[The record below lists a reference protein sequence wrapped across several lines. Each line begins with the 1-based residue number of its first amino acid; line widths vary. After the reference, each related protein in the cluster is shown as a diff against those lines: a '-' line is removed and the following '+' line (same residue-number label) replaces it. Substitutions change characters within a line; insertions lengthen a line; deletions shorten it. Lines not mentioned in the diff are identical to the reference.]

1 MATTVRVTRHEYL
14 RMAKGLDRPD
24 PEYVRGE
31 IVERGMPD
39 LVHSGVQKRLIVIFS
54 TLEDLH
60 RVYAFPELRLQLAED
75 VFRVPDVTI
84 FSGAPPSQ
92 LVPDRP
98 PLCVVEIVSRDDRY
112 TELLQKLDEYHQW
125 GVPHIWVVDPW
136 LERLSVY
143 DGSDLRQTAD
153 LSLPG
158 VDRRLAIEELI
169 RGLKDAVTS
178 SPSHG

>member
-1 MATTVRVTRHEYL
+1 MATTIRVSPQDYL
-14 RMAKGLDRPD
+14 RMTKESDRPD
-24 PEYVRGE
+24 SEYVRGE

-39 LVHSGVQKRLIVIFS
+39 LVHSGAQKRLIVIFS
-54 TLEDLH
+54 SMEDLH

-75 VFRVPDVTI
+75 VFRVPDVTV

-112 TELLQKLDEYHQW
+112 TELLQKLDEYHRW
-125 GVPHIWVVDPW
+125 GVQHIWVVDPW

-143 DGSDLRQTAD
+143 DGSDLRQIAE
-153 LSLPG
+153 LGLPG
-158 VDRRLAIEELI
+158 TDRRITIRELI
-169 RGLKDAVTS
+169 RGFKDVVTS
-178 SPSHG
+178 

>member
-1 MATTVRVTRHEYL
+1 MATTIRVSPQDYL
-14 RMAKGLDRPD
+14 RMGKPSDRPD
-24 PEYVRGE
+24 VEYVRGE

-60 RVYAFPELRLQLAED
+60 RVYAFPELRLQLAD
-75 VFRVPDVTI
+75 DLFRVPDVAV

-112 TELLQKLDEYHQW
+112 TGLLQKLDEYHRW
-125 GVPHIWVVDPW
+125 GVEHIWVVDPW
-136 LERLSVY
+136 LERLCVY
-143 DGSDLRQTAD
+143 DGSDLRQAAD
-153 LSLPG
+153 FGLPG
-158 VDRRLAIEELI
+158 IDRRLTIGELI
-169 RGLKDAVTS
+169 RGLKGAITS
-178 SPSHG
+178 

>member
-1 MATTVRVTRHEYL
+1 MATTVRVTPQEYL
-14 RMAKGLDRPD
+14 RTAKRLDRAD
-24 PEYVRGE
+24 IEYVRGE
-31 IVERGMPD
+31 IVERSTPD
-39 LVHSGVQKRLIVIFS
+39 LVHSGAQQRLIVIFS

-75 VFRVPDVTI
+75 VFRVPDVTV
-84 FSGAPPSQ
+84 FSGAPPAR

-112 TELLQKLDEYHQW
+112 TELLQKLDEYHRR

-143 DGSDLRQTAD
+143 DGSGLRQTAE
-153 LSLPG
+153 LGLPG
-158 VDRRLAIEELI
+158 TDRRITIRELI

-178 SPSHG
+178 

>member
-1 MATTVRVTRHEYL
+1 
-14 RMAKGLDRPD
+14 MAKGSNRPD
-24 PEYVRGE
+24 IEYVRGE

-39 LVHSGVQKRLIVIFS
+39 LVHSGAQKRLIVIFS
-54 TLEDLH
+54 TMEDLH

-75 VFRVPDVTI
+75 VFRVPDVTV
-84 FSGAPPSQ
+84 FTDALPSQ

-112 TELLQKLDEYHQW
+112 TELLQKLEEYHRW
-125 GVPHIWVVDPW
+125 GEPHIWVVDPW

-153 LSLPG
+153 LGLPG
-158 VDRRLAIEELI
+158 IDRRITIGELI
-169 RGLKDAVTS
+169 RGFKDVVTS
-178 SPSHG
+178 

>member
-1 MATTVRVTRHEYL
+1 VATTIRATPQDYL
-14 RMAKGLDRPD
+14 RMAKGSDRPD
-24 PEYVRGE
+24 VEYVRGE

-54 TLEDLH
+54 TVEDLH

-75 VFRVPDVTI
+75 VFRVPDVTV
-84 FSGAPPSQ
+84 FSGVPPSQ

-112 TELLQKLDEYHQW
+112 TELLQKLDEYHRW

-136 LERLSVY
+136 LDRLSVY
-143 DGSDLRQTAD
+143 DGSDLRQTTELA
-153 LSLPG
+153 LPG
-158 VDRRLAIEELI
+158 TERRITIGELI
-169 RGLKDAVTS
+169 HGLKAVATS
-178 SPSHG
+178 